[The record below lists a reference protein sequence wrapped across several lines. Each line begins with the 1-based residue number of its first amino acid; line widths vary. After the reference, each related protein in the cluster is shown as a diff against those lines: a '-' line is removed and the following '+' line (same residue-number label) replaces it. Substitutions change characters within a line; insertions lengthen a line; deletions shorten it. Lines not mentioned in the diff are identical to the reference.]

1 MPAAN
6 KRSLVTL
13 GDFFRLA
20 ERRFRHARL
29 AYGHGTGN
37 ARDEAAF
44 LVLEALRLPIHNLD
58 PWLALKPTPAE
69 RARLLTLIDARIRLR
84 MPAPY
89 LLGAAYMHGVRFHID
104 RRALIPRSFIG
115 DMLADGA
122 LPIGDP
128 RRIRRILDLCT
139 GSGCLAILA
148 ALAFPHATVDAVDLS
163 AGALALARRN
173 VAAHRLGER
182 VTLHRGDL
190 FGPVGKQRYDLIL
203 SNPPYVDA
211 GGMARLPPEYR
222 HEPRLALAAGKDG
235 LDLVRQIVNEAQR
248 HLTRNGS
255 LLCEIGRGRR
265 ALERAYPRLPFIWL
279 DTEQSHGEVF
289 WMARSDLAGP
299 RTSRSAQNHE
309 RAVSAE

>member
-1 MPAAN
+1 MPTTN
-6 KRSLVTL
+6 RPSLVTL

-20 ERRFRHARL
+20 ERRFRSARL
-29 AYGHGTGN
+29 AYGHGTSN

-44 LVLEALRLPIHNLD
+44 LVLEALGLPIHNIE
-58 PWLALKPTPAE
+58 PWLALKPTKLE
-69 RARLLTLIDARIRLR
+69 RARLATLIDARITLR

-89 LLGAAYMHGVRFHID
+89 LLGAAYMHGVRFHVD

-128 RRIRRILDLCT
+128 RRIRRVLDLCT

-148 ALAFPHATVDAVDLS
+148 ALAFPQARIDAVDLS

-173 VAAHRLGER
+173 VATHRLGDR
-182 VTLHRGDL
+182 IALHRGDL
-190 FGPVGKQRYDLIL
+190 FRPVGKQRYDLII

-211 GGMARLPPEYR
+211 GGMAKLPPEYR

-235 LDLVRQIVNEAQR
+235 LDLVRRILDEAPR
-248 HLTRNGS
+248 HLTKNGS
-255 LLCEIGRGRR
+255 LLCELGRGRR
-265 ALERAYPRLPFIWL
+265 ALERAYPRLPFVWL
-279 DTEQSHGEVF
+279 DTEQSEGEVF
-289 WMARSDLAGP
+289 WIARTVLAE
-299 RTSRSAQNHE
+299 SR
-309 RAVSAE
+309 